1 MNKPG
6 NSETRLKIL
15 RNYFWALLALWT
27 LLVGSILL
35 WSLFQEKFGT
45 EEAARIQARSA
56 FEKDLIYRRWI
67 SGHGGVYV
75 PATENT
81 PPNPYLS
88 HIQERD
94 ITTPSGQ
101 LLTLINPAYATRQ
114 VHEMGMKQYGKLGHI
129 TSLKPI
135 RPANAADEWETK
147 ALHAFEQGAKEV
159 SSIEKL
165 DNQSYMRLMRPMITE
180 QACLR
185 CHAEQGYKVGDLR
198 GGISVSVPMSPLR
211 TVASGQMTM
220 LALGHGIL
228 WLLGLSGISI
238 GGWHLKQRI
247 REKEQAEEQIHEQSQ
262 FLKSTIDSLAHPF
275 YVIDANNYTIKMA
288 NSVAQPDPTD
298 EISTCYALT
307 HKQDKPCGGTEH
319 PCPLE
324 IIKHTKQ
331 PAVLEHIHYDREGN
345 TINVEV
351 HGFPIFDNQ
360 GNIIQMIEYCLDIT
374 ERKQASEEITKLAK
388 FPAENPNPVLRV
400 AKDGTILYC
409 NESSSPILELWQCRK
424 GGQVSGEWHRLILET
439 LVTGKVRETEAECG
453 GMIYLLT
460 FAPVKDSDFVNVYG
474 LDITERKQVEDT
486 LKSIEKELTIRNKIA
501 EIFLTAPDEQIFGE
515 VLQVLLEAME
525 SKFGIFGYID
535 EHGVLIIPSMTR
547 NIWEK
552 CQIPDKTIVYPRE
565 KWGGIWGRAL
575 VEKRSLFANEGL
587 HVPEGHI
594 PITRVLVVPVMY
606 SKQVIG
612 LLEVANKATAYSCK
626 DQKFLETIAGKISP
640 ILNARLQR
648 DREERERKQTE
659 EALRKARDE
668 LEQRVQERTIELM
681 RANEQLTQTI
691 EELKQTEETLRE
703 SERVL
708 LQKEKS
714 LGEAQRI
721 AHFGNWV
728 WNIVTDKL
736 SWSDEIYHIFG
747 LQPQE
752 FGATYEAF
760 LESVHPDDR
769 ESVKQAVNR
778 SLADPNNKYDI
789 EHQVIRPD
797 GSQRTVHERGEVTF
811 DKNGKA
817 VRMIGT
823 VHNITERKQVEQ
835 ALRKSESALRKSQAN
850 LRFLA
855 GKLLSVQEEERRLL
869 AREMHDD
876 ITQRLALLAIETGT
890 LEQQL
895 ESSSE
900 PLRDKLRHIKE
911 QIVKLSTDVHD
922 ISRQLHPA
930 IIDDLG
936 LVDAIKSECV
946 NFSKREGISIK
957 YEPVNVP
964 DAIPKDIALCIYR
977 IMQES
982 LRNVAKHTDVK
993 EAEVLL
999 TGTDDSIHLY
1009 VKDHGTGFDPDSVHG
1024 KGGLGLAS
1032 MEERVRL
1039 IQGELSI
1046 ESQPGRGT
1054 VIKLCVSLSERPE

>member
-1 MNKPG
+1 MYKPG
-6 NSETRLKIL
+6 NFDTRLKIL
-15 RNYFWALLALWT
+15 RNYFWVLLILWT
-27 LLVGSILL
+27 VLVGSVLL
-35 WSLFQEKFGT
+35 WSLSQERIGT
-45 EEAARIQARSA
+45 EETARIQARSA

-67 SGHGGVYV
+67 AGHGGIYV

-88 HIQERD
+88 HIRERD
-94 ITTPSGQ
+94 ITTPSGRV
-101 LLTLINPAYATRQ
+101 LTLINPAYVTRQ
-114 VHEMGMKQYGKLGHI
+114 VHEMDMKQYGLRGHL

-211 TVASGQMTM
+211 VVASGQMTM

-238 GGWHLKQRI
+238 GGWHLRQRI
-247 REKEQAEEQIHEQSQ
+247 REKEQAEEKIHEQSQ
-262 FLKSTIDSLAHPF
+262 FLRSTINSLAHPF
-275 YVIDANNYTIKMA
+275 YVIDVNNYTIKMA
-288 NSVAQPDPTD
+288 NSVAQPDATD

-307 HKQDKPCGGTEH
+307 HKQDKPCGGSEH

-331 PAVLEHIHYDREGN
+331 PAVVEHIHYDKDGN
-345 TINVEV
+345 AINVEV
-351 HGFPIFDNQ
+351 HGFPIFDSQ
-360 GNIIQMIEYCLDIT
+360 GNIIQMLEYCMDIT
-374 ERKQASEEITKLAK
+374 ERREASEEITKLAK

-409 NESSSPILELWQCRK
+409 NESSSPVLEFWQCQK
-424 GGQVSGEWHRLILET
+424 GGQVSGELHCLILET
-439 LVTGKVRETEAECG
+439 LETGKAKETEAECG
-453 GMIYLLT
+453 GMIYSLI
-460 FAPVKDSDFVNVYG
+460 FAPVEDSDFVNVYG
-474 LDITERKQVEDT
+474 LDITT
-486 LKSIEKELTIRNKIA
+486 
-501 EIFLTAPDEQIFGE
+501 
-515 VLQVLLEAME
+515 
-525 SKFGIFGYID
+525 
-535 EHGVLIIPSMTR
+535 
-547 NIWEK
+547 
-552 CQIPDKTIVYPRE
+552 
-565 KWGGIWGRAL
+565 
-575 VEKRSLFANEGL
+575 
-587 HVPEGHI
+587 
-594 PITRVLVVPVMY
+594 
-606 SKQVIG
+606 
-612 LLEVANKATAYSCK
+612 
-626 DQKFLETIAGKISP
+626 
-640 ILNARLQR
+640 
-648 DREERERKQTE
+648 RKQTE
-659 EALRKARDE
+659 KALEEARDE

-681 RANEQLTQTI
+681 RANEQLTQKI
-691 EELKQTEETLRE
+691 EELKETEKTLRK

-708 LQKEKS
+708 LQKEES

-736 SWSDEIYHIFG
+736 SWSDEIYRIFG

-769 ESVKQAVNR
+769 ETVKKVVSK
-778 SLADPNNKYDI
+778 SLTDPNKYYNI
-789 EHQVIRPD
+789 EHRVIWPD
-797 GSQRTVHERGEVTF
+797 GSQRIVHERGEVTF

-823 VHNITERKQVEQ
+823 VYDITEQKKVEE
-835 ALRKSESALRKSQAN
+835 ALRKSESALRKSQGN

-895 ESSSE
+895 ESSSG
-900 PLRDKLRHIKE
+900 PLRDKLRQMKE

-922 ISRQLHPA
+922 MSRQLHPA

-964 DAIPKDIALCIYR
+964 DVIPKDIALCIYR

-999 TGTDDSIHLY
+999 TGTDNSIHLY
-1009 VKDHGTGFDPDSVHG
+1009 VKDRGTGFDTDSVHG

-1046 ESQPGRGT
+1046 QSQRGRGT
-1054 VIKLCVSLSERPE
+1054 IIKLCAPLSERSE

>member
-6 NSETRLKIL
+6 NPETRLKIL

-27 LLVGSILL
+27 LLVGSVLL
-35 WSLFQEKFGT
+35 WSLFQERIGT
-45 EEAARIQARSA
+45 EETTRIQARSA
-56 FEKDLIYRRWI
+56 FEKDLVYRRWVA
-67 SGHGGVYV
+67 SHGGIYV

-94 ITTPSGQ
+94 ITTPSGRA
-101 LLTLINPAYATRQ
+101 LTLINPAYMTRK
-114 VHEMGMKQYGKLGHI
+114 VHEMGAEQYGLLGHI
-129 TSLKPI
+129 TSLNPI
-135 RPANAADEWETK
+135 RPENAADEWETK
-147 ALHAFEQGAKEV
+147 TLRAFEQGAKEV
-159 SSIEKL
+159 SSVEKL
-165 DNQSYMRLMRPMITE
+165 DNQDYMRLMRPMITE

-211 TVASGQMTM
+211 TVASEHMTM
-220 LALGHGIL
+220 LALGHGVL
-228 WLLGLSGISI
+228 WLLGLTGISI
-238 GGWHLKQRI
+238 GGWHLRQRI
-247 REKEQAEEQIHEQSQ
+247 REKEQAEEQIHEKSQ
-262 FLKSTIDSLAHPF
+262 FLRSTIDSLAHQF
-275 YVIDANNYTIKMA
+275 YVIDVNNYTIKMA
-288 NSVAQPDPTD
+288 NSVAQPDAAD

-307 HKQDKPCGGTEH
+307 HKQNKPCGSTEH

-331 PAVLEHIHYDREGN
+331 PAVVEHIHYDNDGN
-345 TINVEV
+345 AVNVEV
-351 HGFPIFDNQ
+351 HGFPIFDSR

-374 ERKQASEEITKLAK
+374 ERKQAE
-388 FPAENPNPVLRV
+388 
-400 AKDGTILYC
+400 
-409 NESSSPILELWQCRK
+409 Q
-424 GGQVSGEWHRLILET
+424 
-439 LVTGKVRETEAECG
+439 
-453 GMIYLLT
+453 
-460 FAPVKDSDFVNVYG
+460 
-474 LDITERKQVEDT
+474 T
-486 LKSIEKELTIRNKIA
+486 LKCVEKELTVRNKIA
-501 EIFLTAPDEQIFGE
+501 EILLTVPDEQMFAE

-525 SKFGIFGYID
+525 SEFGIFGYID
-535 EHGVLIIPSMTR
+535 KHGALIIPSMTR
-547 NIWEK
+547 KIWEK

-565 KWGGIWGRAL
+565 KRGGIWGRAL
-575 VEKRSLFANEGL
+575 IEKRSLFANEGL

-594 PITRVLVVPVMY
+594 PITRVLVVPVIY
-606 SKQVIG
+606 GKQVIG
-612 LLEVANKATAYSCK
+612 LLEVANKATDYSGK
-626 DQKFLETIAGKISP
+626 DQEFLETIAGKISP

-648 DREERERKQTE
+648 DRQERERRQTE

-668 LEQRVQERTIELM
+668 LEQRVKERTIELM
-681 RANEQLTQTI
+681 RVNEQLTQKI
-691 EELKQTEETLRE
+691 EELKQTEEPLRE

-736 SWSDEIYHIFG
+736 SWSDEIYRFFG
-747 LQPQE
+747 LRPQE

-778 SLADPNNKYDI
+778 SLADANKKYDI
-789 EHQVIRPD
+789 EHRVIRPD
-797 GSQRTVHERGEVTF
+797 GSQRIVHERGEVTF
-811 DKNGKA
+811 DRNGKA

-823 VHNITERKQVEQ
+823 VHDITERKQVEQ
-835 ALRKSESALRKSQAN
+835 ALRKSESALRKSQDN

-876 ITQRLALLAIETGT
+876 ITQRLAILAIETGT

-895 ESSSE
+895 ESSPG

-957 YEPVNVP
+957 YDTVNVP

-999 TGTDDSIHLY
+999 TGTNDSLHLY
-1009 VKDHGTGFDPDSVHG
+1009 VKDRGTGFDPDSVHG

-1046 ESQPGRGT
+1046 QSQPGRGT
-1054 VIKLCVSLSERPE
+1054 VIKMCVSLSGRPPINKSVPY

>member
-15 RNYFWALLALWT
+15 RNYFWLLVILWT
-27 LLVGSILL
+27 ILVASVLL
-35 WSLFQEKFGT
+35 WSLFQEKIGT

-67 SGHGGVYV
+67 AGHGGVYV

-88 HIQERD
+88 HIQQRD

-114 VHEMGMKQYGKLGHI
+114 VHEMGMKQYGLLGHI

-135 RPANAADEWETK
+135 RPANAADEWEAK

-165 DNQSYMRLMRPMITE
+165 DNQDYMRLMRPMITE

-211 TVASGQMTM
+211 AVASGQMAK
-220 LALGHGIL
+220 LALGHSIL
-228 WLLGLSGISI
+228 WLLGLSGIGI
-238 GGWHLKQRI
+238 GGRHLRQRI
-247 REKEQAEEQIHEQSQ
+247 REKEQAEEQILEQSQ
-262 FLKSTIDSLAHPF
+262 FLRSTIDSLAHPF
-275 YVIDANNYTIKMA
+275 YVIDVNNYNIKMA
-288 NSVAQPDPTD
+288 NTVAQSDATD
-298 EISTCYALT
+298 DISTCYALT
-307 HKQDKPCGGTEH
+307 HKQDKPCGSTEH

-324 IIKHTKQ
+324 IVKHTKQ
-331 PAVLEHIHYDREGN
+331 PAVVEHIHYDRDGN
-345 TINVEV
+345 AINVEV
-351 HGFPIFDNQ
+351 HGFPIFDSR

-374 ERKQASEEITKLAK
+374 ERKQA
-388 FPAENPNPVLRV
+388 
-400 AKDGTILYC
+400 
-409 NESSSPILELWQCRK
+409 
-424 GGQVSGEWHRLILET
+424 
-439 LVTGKVRETEAECG
+439 
-453 GMIYLLT
+453 
-460 FAPVKDSDFVNVYG
+460 
-474 LDITERKQVEDT
+474 EDT
-486 LKSIEKELTIRNKIA
+486 LKSIEKELSVRNKIA
-501 EIFLTAPDEQIFGE
+501 EIFLTVPDEQIFGE
-515 VLQVLLEAME
+515 VLQFLLEAME
-525 SKFGIFGYID
+525 SEFGIFGYID

-594 PITRVLVVPVMY
+594 PITRVLVVPVIY

-612 LLEVANKATAYSCK
+612 LLQVANKATDYSCE

-648 DREERERKQTE
+648 DREERERRQTE

-668 LEQRVQERTIELM
+668 LEKRVQERTIELM
-681 RANEQLTQTI
+681 RANKQLTQKI
-691 EELKQTEETLRE
+691 EELKQTEKTLRK
-703 SERVL
+703 SERIL
-708 LQKEKS
+708 LQKEES
-714 LGEAQRI
+714 LDEAQRI
-721 AHFGNWV
+721 AHFGNWI
-728 WNIVTDKL
+728 WNIITGTL
-736 SWSDEIYHIFG
+736 TWTDEIYRIFG
-747 LQPQE
+747 FRPQE
-752 FGATYEAF
+752 FGATYKAF
-760 LESVHPDDR
+760 LEYVHPDDR
-769 ESVKQAVNR
+769 ERVEQAVNG
-778 SLADPNNKYDI
+778 SLKHPNKKYDI
-789 EHQVIRPD
+789 EHRVIRPD
-797 GSQRTVHERGEVTF
+797 GSQRIVHEQGEVTF
-811 DKNGKA
+811 DRNGKA

-823 VHNITERKQVEQ
+823 VQDITERKQVEE
-835 ALRKSESALRKSQAN
+835 ALRQSESALRKSQDN

-900 PLRDKLRHIKE
+900 PIRDKLGHIKE

-957 YEPVNVP
+957 YEPINVP
-964 DAIPKDIALCIYR
+964 DVIPKDVSLCIYR

-982 LRNVAKHTDVK
+982 LRNVAKHTDVTK
-993 EAEVLL
+993 AEVLL
-999 TGTDDSIHLY
+999 TGTDDSLYLY

-1054 VIKLCVSLSERPE
+1054 VIKMCVSLSGKPQ